1 MKELR
6 NYIRKLLE
14 ESIQKDLLEEDYDS
28 IKEIKVLA
36 NDILLFSARENIEYV
51 KRQIKDGKVEF
62 LYPIKLIDVY
72 QENPRKFPKLQEFLI
87 NTKILVEFAK
97 GSDSSTA
104 RGSYTQLNEPEY
116 DETRWRR
123 IILYP
128 REKFFED
135 ITEKVQGKVDLE
147 YREIYFTMWYAF
159 HSTLEHELQHAYD
172 DYRSKSK
179 IFQNK
184 RADKYSNKYYLPSG
198 RENWPQDPKLA
209 NDKYTSYLKL
219 QHEIWARFTQ
229 AIGETRFTT
238 ADFSKTKDGL
248 DYISYSIKPL
258 EKVIKDFKSSFH
270 GWNIMSDDAKRRMLR
285 RVSSYWHK
293 EKEGLEEKNQDSI
306 NKSIEHENKRELAE
320 IRKTVK
326 QTLLEVSMGLDA
338 YKKWKRNNVMV
349 RGISSDS
356 TLDVANGAGAR
367 FGDGLYMAPL
377 SNKAMA
383 KGYGKVYFVVN
394 GKPKNPM
401 VFKDTNLA
409 EIWIQQHLI
418 YNKYKNTREFNANTS
433 IKDEM
438 LKLGYDGI
446 EIKGRETVNFTPE
459 NIQYYSTENGLI
471 YYYERVIENKAI
483 DENLNEEYPSNFS
496 MDEFKSLKTFKE
508 RLDYCNS
515 RLKKIGTGSSRTVY
529 KIDDSKVL
537 KLAKNKKGIVQNET
551 EIDRGN
557 DTYYSSILAQVF
569 DSDDDGLWVEM
580 ELAIP
585 INKYEFRRLTD
596 FDIKDVGN
604 YLINFQSETSG
615 RGTVVHQ
622 QKPLVDRLVN
632 DEFVQLL
639 RDFVAGTDALAGD
652 LGVATSYGL
661 VKRNG
666 HQELVVIDFGLTDK
680 DYEKL
685 YRESVVNENND
696 TNLWINN
703 GILLIKGKPFEDGS
717 QPLYAVHIIDLKQ
730 FERKKVDNTNG
741 KPAKM
746 AILDNTL
753 YRIIVDNGMLRAA
766 KVDWKNIG
774 SLSRTFNFNGR
785 QTHAVTLNNNKTPM
799 HWDSLRYNNFPT
811 LFKNVDLMSLPGIKW
826 TL

>member
-14 ESIQKDLLEEDYDS
+14 ESIEEKVLEEDYDS
-28 IKEIKVLA
+28 IKEIKELA
-36 NDILLFSARENIEYV
+36 NDVLIFVAKANVEYV
-51 KRQIKDGKVEF
+51 KRQLKDGKVEF
-62 LYPIKLIDVY
+62 LYPAKLIDVY
-72 QENPRKFPKLQEFLI
+72 QEAPRKFPKLQDFLI
-87 NTKILVEFAK
+87 NSKIVIEFSR
-97 GSDSSTA
+97 GSDTHHA
-104 RGSYTQLNEPEY
+104 LGSYTQLNEPEY
-116 DETRWRR
+116 DTTRWRR

-128 REKFFED
+128 KESFFDD
-135 ITEKVQGKVDLE
+135 ITKKITENPELSYKD
-147 YREIYFTMWYAF
+147 IYFTMWYAF
-159 HSTLEHELQHAYD
+159 HSTLEHELQHGYD

-179 IFQNK
+179 IFQTK
-184 RADKYSNKYYLPSG
+184 RAEKYADKYYLPSG
-198 RENWPQDPKLA
+198 RENMPKDPDLA
-209 NDKYTSYLKL
+209 NAKYNSYLKL
-219 QHEIWARFTQ
+219 QHEVWARFTQ
-229 AIGETRFTT
+229 AVNETRFAT
-238 ADFSKTKDGL
+238 ADFVTNEDGVT
-248 DYISYSIKPL
+248 YVSYSMKAL
-258 EKVIKDFKSSFH
+258 ESVIKDFKSRFH
-270 GWNIMSDDAKRRMLR
+270 GWNVMTDDVKRRMLR
-285 RVSSYWHK
+285 RVSSYWYK
-293 EKEGLEEKNQDSI
+293 EQDNLPEKNK
-306 NKSIEHENKRELAE
+306 KSLQRELEALQNSQLAE
-320 IRKTVK
+320 MRKTVK
-326 QTLLEVSMGLDA
+326 NTLLEAANGMDA

-349 RGISSDS
+349 RGISSDG
-356 TLDVANGAGAR
+356 TLDTANGAGAR
-367 FGDGLYMAPL
+367 FGDGLYTAPL
-377 SNKAMA
+377 SNKSMA
-383 KGYGKVYFVVN
+383 KGYGKLYFVVN

-446 EIKGRETVNFTPE
+446 EIKGRETVNFTPD
-459 NIQYYSTENGLI
+459 NIMYFATENGLI
-471 YYYERVIENKAI
+471 DYFERTIENKI
-483 DENLNEEYPSNFS
+483 DESLNEDYPSNFS
-496 MDEFKSLKTFKE
+496 MDEFKSLKTFKQ

-515 RLKKIGTGSSRTVY
+515 RLKKIGTGSSRAVY
-529 KIDDSKVL
+529 QIDDSKVL
-537 KLAKNKKGIVQNET
+537 KLAKNKKGIVQNDT
-551 EIDRGN
+551 EIDRGQ

-585 INKYEFRRLTD
+585 INKYEFYRLTN
-596 FDIKDVGN
+596 FDLKDVGN
-604 YLINFQSETSG
+604 YLINFQSETNG

-661 VKRNG
+661 VRRDG
-666 HQELVVIDFGLTDK
+666 RQELVIIDFGLTDREY
-680 DYEKL
+680 DKL
-685 YRESVVNENND
+685 YRESVVSEGND

-703 GILLIKGKPFEDGS
+703 GILLIKGKPFEDGT
-717 QPLYAVHIIDLKQ
+717 QPLYAVHIVDLKQ
-730 FERKKVDNTNG
+730 FERKKVDDTVG

-753 YRIIVDNGMLRAA
+753 YRIVVDNGMLRAA